1 MALAGG
7 CLGFLLWNFNPAK
20 CFMGDTG
27 SMFLGAA
34 VTATGL
40 VLHKH
45 LLLVLVALVYII
57 EALSVVIQVLYFKYT
72 KKKYGEGRRIFK
84 MTPIH
89 HHFEMSGF
97 SEYKIVITFTVT
109 GIIFGI
115 LGIITLL
122 TFK

>member
-1 MALAGG
+1 
-7 CLGFLLWNFNPAK
+7 
-20 CFMGDTG
+20 MGDTG

-34 VTATGL
+34 VTAVGL
-40 VLHKH
+40 VLHNH
-45 LLLVLVALVYII
+45 LLLLLVALVYII
-57 EALSVVIQVLYFKYT
+57 EALSVVIQVTYFKYT

-122 TFK
+122 AFNK